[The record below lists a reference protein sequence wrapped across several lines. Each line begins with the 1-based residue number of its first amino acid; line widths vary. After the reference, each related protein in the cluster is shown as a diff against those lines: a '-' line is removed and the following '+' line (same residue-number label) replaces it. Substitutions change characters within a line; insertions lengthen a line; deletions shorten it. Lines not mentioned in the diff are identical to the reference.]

1 MSAED
6 VKPCPFCG
14 SPPAR
19 DRLPYGLPVLQC
31 ANPNCEVSGGALTWG
46 EWQTRPVEDALR
58 ARAEKA
64 EAALAA
70 ALAVIDADLRQAD
83 DAALALR
90 YDAAEADAAGDAVRA
105 AHLSRE
111 ADKRNRARITLRV
124 LLVQINAA
132 IAKANAKE
140 LTT

>member
-1 MSAED
+1 MNTED

-14 SPPAR
+14 TPPAR
-19 DRLPYGLPVLQC
+19 DRLPYGLPVLRC
-31 ANPNCEVSGGALTWG
+31 ANPNCDVHSGALTWV

-58 ARAEKA
+58 TRAEKA

-105 AHLSRE
+105 VHLSRE
-111 ADKRNRARITLRV
+111 ADKRNRARITLRT

-132 IAKANAKE
+132 IAKATKE
-140 LTT
+140 PTT

>member
-1 MSAED
+1 MTL
-6 VKPCPFCG
+6 KPCPLCG
-14 SPPAR
+14 SAAIASRR
-19 DRLPYGLPVLQC
+19 DRDGWRIQVGC
-31 ANPNCEVSGGALTWG
+31 FRCECIVEAG
-46 EWQTRPVEDALR
+46 EWIEAVNDWNDRPAEDALR

-111 ADKRNRARITLRV
+111 ADRRNRARITLRT
-124 LLVQINAA
+124 LLIQINAA
-132 IAKANAKE
+132 IAKATKE
-140 LTT
+140 PTA